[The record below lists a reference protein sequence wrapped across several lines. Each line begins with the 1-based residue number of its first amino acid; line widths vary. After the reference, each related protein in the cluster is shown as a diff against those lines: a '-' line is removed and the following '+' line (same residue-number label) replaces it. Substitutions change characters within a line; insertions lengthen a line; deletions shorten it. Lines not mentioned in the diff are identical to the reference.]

1 MFTFPFVCKI
11 SCFPEVVWQ
20 FILVHRY
27 SRTGARRGHFNIFDR
42 AGEFYGVFPVWCFFC
57 ISQSLLYF
65 PEKNKCSR
73 CKSLFPGKWNWE
85 SYLGWHREVG
95 NEVGEENSKLR
106 WRFLSGCLNPSSS
119 WILATRDAGKLF
131 PSQTPCPEIL
141 KILDLVGSDISWSML
156 CLTWPFQLHERF
168 HI

>member
-42 AGEFYGVFPVWCFFC
+42 AGEFYGVFPVWCFFVYHSPFS
-57 ISQSLLYF
+57 ISHWRI
-65 PEKNKCSR
+65 NGSR

-85 SYLGWHREVG
+85 PYLGWHREIG
-95 NEVGEENSKLR
+95 IEVGGENSKLR
-106 WRFLSGCLNPSSS
+106 RRFLSGCLNSSSS
-119 WILATRDAGKLF
+119 WILATWHAGKLF
-131 PSQTPCPEIL
+131 SFSNSLPWNPEN
-141 KILDLVGSDISWSML
+141 SSSSW
-156 CLTWPFQLHERF
+156 FRY
-168 HI
+168 